1 VSIRILVIDD
11 EESIR
16 DSIQLYFAHHGY
28 AVDTAGSVREATEHL
43 VGMPYDVVITDL
55 RLTQLPGY
63 GGLEIL
69 RIVKDNAPRTMT
81 ILLTAYGSEEVERQ
95 ARELGVDQVIAKPL
109 PLSELA
115 DVVFTLLQRREQRSL
130 GS

>member
-1 VSIRILVIDD
+1 MSIRMLVIDD
-11 EESIR
+11 EEAIR
-16 DSIQLYFAHHGY
+16 SSIQLYFDHHGY
-28 AVDTAGSVREATEHL
+28 TVDTAGSVREATEHL
-43 VGMPYDVVITDL
+43 VSEPYDIVITDL

-69 RIVKDNAPRTMT
+69 RIVKDNAPQTMT
-81 ILLTAYGSEEVERQ
+81 ILLTAYGSSDIERQ
-95 ARELGVDQVIAKPL
+95 ALQLGVDRVIAKPL

-115 DVVFTLLQRREQRSL
+115 HAVMLLLEQRQQRSH

>member
-1 VSIRILVIDD
+1 MSIRMLIIDD

-16 DSIQLYFAHHGY
+16 ESIQLYFDHHGY
-28 AVDTAGSVREATEHL
+28 SVDVAGSVREATEHL
-43 VGMPYDVVITDL
+43 VAAPYDIVITDL

-69 RIVKDNAPRTMT
+69 RIVKDNAPKTVT
-81 ILLTAYGSEEVERQ
+81 ILLTAYGSDEIERQ
-95 ARELGVDQVIAKPL
+95 AHELGVDRVIAKPL

-115 DVVFTLLQRREQRSL
+115 GVITALLRQREQRSH